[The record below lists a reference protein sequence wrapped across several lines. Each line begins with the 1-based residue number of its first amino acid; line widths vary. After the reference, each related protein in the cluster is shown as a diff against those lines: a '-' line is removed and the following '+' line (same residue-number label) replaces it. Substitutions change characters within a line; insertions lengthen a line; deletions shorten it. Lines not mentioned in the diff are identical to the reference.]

1 MKKPLLLA
9 VVWFC
14 VANGVATGQQ
24 QKTRFGDIQ
33 KPGNPA
39 DYPLSVQ
46 VNRSSLTGVS
56 ANVHLYLDVVLD
68 GKKLQ
73 LESQTGETAAALLHL
88 GTYKARLIK
97 DDEMKSGFFSIIYDL
112 LFPDGSHLLFDV
124 VSESE

>member
-14 VANGVATGQQ
+14 VATGVAMGQ
-24 QKTRFGDIQ
+24 QKTRFGEVQ

-39 DYPLSVQ
+39 DYPLSIAVTHA
-46 VNRSSLTGVS
+46 SLTGVL
-56 ANVHLYLDVVLD
+56 ANMHLHLDVVLD

-73 LESQTGETAAALLHL
+73 LESQTGETSSALLHV

-97 DDEMKSGFFSIIYDL
+97 DDEMKSGFFSVIYDL
-112 LFPDGSHLLFDV
+112 LFLDGSHLFFDV